1 MFAGKVELVIS
12 RQQEAIQHLP
22 DFFLSFLFT
31 LLLFI
36 KLYIPFGRFLTNLV
50 KCYYSV
56 EIPDETIALMLVIS
70 VILTFFLIS
79 KGLVSFTEK
88 TYIYIEDR
96 RKVMSVSKICYYSV
110 LINSDHV
117 KGRKDKYNKRIA
129 QINNEMVYSRLY
141 FYLIV
146 NFILLSTHVN
156 PTGYGNLFKNT
167 FLGVTTLAA
176 LVREVESKN
185 SCNAK

>member
-1 MFAGKVELVIS
+1 MLIYWFFLISEKNLVDKDNRKMHCIMWILFFSIFVFELCKKIVRLILVIS

-96 RKVMSVSKICYYSV
+96 RKV
-110 LINSDHV
+110 IN
-117 KGRKDKYNKRIA
+117 
-129 QINNEMVYSRLY
+129 RL
-141 FYLIV
+141 
-146 NFILLSTHVN
+146 S
-156 PTGYGNLFKNT
+156 
-167 FLGVTTLAA
+167 
-176 LVREVESKN
+176 
-185 SCNAK
+185 